1 LLGKTLVPTLEKLP
15 GVFAGYFLIEAGI
28 GVFTSL
34 GLFDS

>member
-1 LLGKTLVPTLEKLP
+1 LLGKTLVPTLAKLP
-15 GVFAGYFLIEAGI
+15 GSAGYFLIEAGN

>member
-15 GVFAGYFLIEAGI
+15 GFAGYFLIEAGD